1 MIQGLSSSPTPT
13 PMPLSTAARPMPLA
27 PAAGAMPLNAASGS
41 PETRQAF
48 DQFVGESL
56 FGQMLKAMR
65 KTQHKAAYFNGGRA
79 EEIFQQQLDQV
90 LAEKLS
96 RTSGDKL
103 SKGMY
108 ELSNLSR
115 R

>member
-1 MIQGLSSSPTPT
+1 MIHALSSSPT
-13 PMPLSTAARPMPLA
+13 PMPLSTVPGAMPLE
-27 PAAGAMPLNAASGS
+27 PAAGALPLNAPRGDSA
-41 PETRQAF
+41 ETRQAF

-90 LAEKLS
+90 LVEKLS

-108 ELSNLSR
+108 QLSNLSR